1 MGEEEKR
8 ELAKKVA
15 PSTQLS
21 TSQVLDIINEIIDV
35 QKYGTCIDFKI
46 YEDYIHRVIWVK
58 TVTGRL

>member
-21 TSQVLDIINEIIDV
+21 TSQVLDIINEIIDI
-35 QKYGTCIDFKI
+35 QNSGLCIRFEIDEEYVNK
-46 YEDYIHRVIWVK
+46 VIWAK

>member
-1 MGEEEKR
+1 MREEEKR

-21 TSQVLDIINEIIDV
+21 TSQVIDIINEIIDV
-35 QKYGTCIDFKI
+35 QKYGTCIKLKI
-46 YEDYIHRVIWVK
+46 DEDYIHRVIGAK

>member
-21 TSQVLDIINEIIDV
+21 ISQVLDVINEIIDI
-35 QKYGTCIDFKI
+35 QNSGLCIKFEIDEE
-46 YEDYIHRVIWVK
+46 YVHEVIWAK

>member
-1 MGEEEKR
+1 MREEEKR

-21 TSQVLDIINEIIDV
+21 SSQVLEIINEIIDIK
-35 QKYGTCIDFKI
+35 KYGTCIEIEID
-46 YEDYIHRVIWVK
+46 EDYIHRVIWAK